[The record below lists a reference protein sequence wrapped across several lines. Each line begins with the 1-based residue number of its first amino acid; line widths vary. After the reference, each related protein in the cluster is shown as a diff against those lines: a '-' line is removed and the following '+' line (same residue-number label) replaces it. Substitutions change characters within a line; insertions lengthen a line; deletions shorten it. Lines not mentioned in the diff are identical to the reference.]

1 MVLFTIKLTKI
12 EFQNESKRL
21 NNNYSIWNDTTIHAD
36 CFGFEQA
43 EPRPHSK
50 VTNQSSD
57 LKYKLVIN
65 GWNPNNWILLLYI
78 KIDVNKHTILINFLF
93 IRMQSI
99 GYTQNESYWKLAIS
113 FILTKQPLPL
123 WSQRKMLRRR
133 TFLILVAYKHR

>member
-21 NNNYSIWNDTTIHAD
+21 SNNYSIWNDTSIRTD

-50 VTNQSSD
+50 VTNQSPD
-57 LKYKLVIN
+57 LKYKLVIR
-65 GWNPNNWILLLYI
+65 NPNNWILLLHI
-78 KIDVNKHTILINFLF
+78 KIDVNKHTISIIFLF

-99 GYTQNESYWKLAIS
+99 GYTQNESY
-113 FILTKQPLPL
+113 
-123 WSQRKMLRRR
+123 
-133 TFLILVAYKHR
+133 